1 MNECSNP
8 ASYIVFSL
16 SLSLSPNLSSQLFF
30 PPTDLLPLT
39 KYEEIYVSVFVVCE
53 PFYVYPA

>member
-8 ASYIVFSL
+8 ASYIGFFFFSL
-16 SLSLSPNLSSQLFF
+16 SLSTNLSSQLF
-30 PPTDLLPLT
+30 PPAPTDLLPLT

-53 PFYVYPA
+53 PFYV